1 MIEAVDICIR
11 FGEESVVEHFSYHIC
26 EGDFVCVVGKS
37 GCGKTSLL
45 KAFIGLA
52 PLAQGHIRVGEWVL
66 GEKTC
71 DMVRKQT
78 VYLPQDLSFPSE
90 TVEELVRQT
99 LRIGRAG
106 SVQYS
111 EQELRGNLQ
120 LLGLEPEVLGKRMA
134 EISGGQRQRIILA
147 TVAMLD
153 KRLWLLDEPTA
164 ALDAT
169 SRDLV
174 AEFLLGQQRRGR
186 TIVAVSHD
194 RHFAAYCS
202 DVITLDSTEDYDG
215 NH

>member
-71 DMVRKQT
+71 DMVREQT

-99 LRIGRAG
+99 LRIGRTG

-120 LLGLEPEVLGKRMA
+120 QLGLEPEVLGKRMA
-134 EISGGQRQRIILA
+134 EISGGQRQRIMLA

>member
-52 PLAQGHIRVGEWVL
+52 PLAQGRIRVGEWVL

-134 EISGGQRQRIILA
+134 EISGGQRQRIMLA